1 MVLNLLFT
9 ALDCPFKFCFG
20 YDDHK
25 KFYMLGEKKAI
36 WSHNHE
42 MTFKGPT
49 KSRLIELRAFVAKE
63 QAKKTHTPSE
73 IRDKV
78 NSFVKEKKDDEFS
91 ISYQKCCIAIG
102 AQNFRL
108 KIVLIL
114 ILSLF

>member
-42 MTFKGPT
+42 MTFKRGGYLIGDPIFLQMSNRGPPMI
-49 KSRLIELRAFVAKE
+49 KFVDYFPN
-63 QAKKTHTPSE
+63 QNNPPTLNPNPQTP
-73 IRDKV
+73 
-78 NSFVKEKKDDEFS
+78 
-91 ISYQKCCIAIG
+91 
-102 AQNFRL
+102 
-108 KIVLIL
+108 
-114 ILSLF
+114 